1 MAEIGIKIELFPQ
14 EIGIWVN
21 QVLVQRD
28 FQLGLTGVIP
38 RYDPDS
44 MLGEQ
49 FSSQRVNGK
58 AIGWRHDL
66 FERQME
72 QGRANVNQ
80 DARKRVYFH
89 AQMIAQWEAPGFI
102 LNERPIL
109 YGAAP
114 SVQGFKPDVRQHT
127 HFVDVW
133 LKR

>member
-1 MAEIGIKIELFPQ
+1 M
-14 EIGIWVN
+14 
-21 QVLVQRD
+21 LVQRD

-38 RYDPDS
+38 RYDPDA

-49 FSSQRVNGK
+49 FSGRRVNGR

-66 FERQME
+66 FEKQLD
-72 QGRANVNQ
+72 QGRANVSQ
-80 DARKRVYFH
+80 EARL
-89 AQMIAQWEAPGFI
+89 

-114 SVQGFKPDVRQHT
+114 SVQGFKPDIRQHT